1 MPQLDH
7 RILIPKSSE
16 VIWQY
21 ISDFANNPNWQIDCK
36 TLSFLTSKRN
46 NAGMRWRYTTAS
58 GREYVAETTAWYDGL
73 GYEYTFVDGTPF
85 RESKGRL
92 RLQEIAEGT
101 VVQWTFSYEL
111 GGLFGGLMNAVS
123 ARRQIENAMID
134 SLRLLWKE
142 MQKVSAEQPFEAKSL
157 MRDALDYEARAQYKP
172 RHTSAKAASSETV
185 THDTPVTIP
194 EPPITEEDTR
204 PRQPVKL
211 ETDVHE
217 PAFLSSLSETGEHAA
232 VVVRPDPPLVAASM
246 PALDEPPAAKPPIA
260 PAPAVPEPTAE
271 QERSEVPSASTLA
284 TDETDLVREVFE
296 IAVPSEVL
304 KEKDD
309 RSLSFTTTKES
320 TPPPDV
326 EDSKRITSLD
336 TAEVS
341 VFDLFGIP
349 RPSQTQEVQVVRV
362 PELAPVVEAA
372 STQRSRSALYR
383 IGLRSQLRYRR
394 VRLRRPV

>member
-1 MPQLDH
+1 MSQLDH

-16 VIWQY
+16 AVWQY
-21 ISDFANNPNWQIDCK
+21 LSDFANNPAWQTDCK

-46 NAGMRWRYTTAS
+46 SAGMRWRYTTAS

-111 GGLFGGLMNAVS
+111 GGVLGGLMNAVS
-123 ARRQIENAMID
+123 ARRQIESAMID

-172 RHTSAKAASSETV
+172 RHT
-185 THDTPVTIP
+185 PVKPPAGEVITQDAPATIP

-211 ETDVHE
+211 VTDIHE
-217 PAFLSSLSETGEHAA
+217 PVFLSSLAATGEHAP
-232 VVVRPDPPLVAASM
+232 VTPVA
-246 PALDEPPAAKPPIA
+246 E
-260 PAPAVPEPTAE
+260 
-271 QERSEVPSASTLA
+271 
-284 TDETDLVREVFE
+284 
-296 IAVPSEVL
+296 
-304 KEKDD
+304 
-309 RSLSFTTTKES
+309 
-320 TPPPDV
+320 
-326 EDSKRITSLD
+326 
-336 TAEVS
+336 
-341 VFDLFGIP
+341 
-349 RPSQTQEVQVVRV
+349 
-362 PELAPVVEAA
+362 
-372 STQRSRSALYR
+372 
-383 IGLRSQLRYRR
+383 
-394 VRLRRPV
+394 